1 MKLFLDIS
9 GWAGSLM
16 VLISYAFTLYKA
28 KDFSSF
34 GRYLNLFGGILIAIN
49 CLYYNAMPS
58 FVTNIAWTFIATLSI
73 YRAKKHLSKL
83 SPRKNKT
90 KGYNS

>member
-16 VLISYAFTLYKA
+16 ILLSYALTLYKT
-28 KDFSSF
+28 KDFSFF
-34 GRYLNLFGGILIAIN
+34 GKYLNLIGGFLVAIN

-58 FVTNIAWTFIATLSI
+58 FVTNIVWTFIAIISI
-73 YRAKKHLSKL
+73 FRAKKHF
-83 SPRKNKT
+83 PKNSLTFK
-90 KGYNS
+90 K